1 MKNNKLTRATLSG
14 LFLLST
20 ALIFSSNC
28 AFAGKTFDLGQDK
41 SFTIGAGLRTSFGF
55 QEDGAASGN
64 DAAKNFDLESIRL
77 YTSGQVYK
85 GLFFEFN
92 TEIDSNG
99 DINILDGIAKM
110 EISDPFNMWLGRML
124 PPSDRATLSGPYYQ
138 NMWDYPIVSRYP
150 SVIAGRDEGL
160 AVWGQVLDAK
170 LKYQAGLYEGVDNK
184 TTFPNLPNGNP
195 NGVNPKDSPL
205 LAARITYNILDG
217 ESGYYNSSTYYGK
230 KDIIALGFV
239 MQSQSDHVLN
249 NGQLGDFLGLNVDFL
264 LEKSF
269 GNGGVMDIE
278 AALYIYDYDNV
289 NPDALGLM
297 VVGSYLIP
305 GKLGGYGQLQP
316 KARLQVLDVDN
327 MTGFANYGAK
337 VLDLQ
342 LDYVMDGH
350 DARSSI
356 ILSQTNPE
364 VGNSYLSLKFGI
376 QLQI

>member
-14 LFLLST
+14 LCVVSA
-20 ALIFSSNC
+20 ALIFSSTSVL
-28 AFAGKTFDLGQDK
+28 AGKTFDLGKDK

-55 QEDGAASGN
+55 EEDGAPSGN

-110 EISDPFNMWLGRML
+110 EMSDPFNMWLGRML

-138 NMWDYPIVSRYP
+138 NMWDFPIVSRYP
-150 SVIAGRDEGL
+150 SIIAGRDEGL

-170 LKYQAGLYEGVDNK
+170 LKYQAGLYKADQ
-184 TTFPNLPNGNP
+184 
-195 NGVNPKDSPL
+195 NGVSPKDSPL
-205 LAARITYNILDG
+205 LAARLTYNILDG

-239 MQSQSDHVLN
+239 LQSQSERVLD
-249 NGQLGDFLGLNVDFL
+249 NGQIGDFLGLNVDFL
-264 LEKSF
+264 YEQSY
-269 GNGGVMDIE
+269 GSGGVMDIE

-289 NPDALGLM
+289 NPDALGFM

-316 KARLQVLDVDN
+316 KARLQILDVDN
-327 MTGFANYGAK
+327 MTGFTNYGAK

-364 VGNSYLSLKFGI
+364 VGNSYLTLKFGI